1 MLPAATVQWQ
11 RSCLAKAPG
20 GPPRQRQPQTRAEF
34 AFVLQALAF
43 NPCTLG
49 TKLVAQGLSPLR
61 HLPDLG
67 EVGDVPGKHQLGE
80 DEWGGQQSAC
90 LQHTSTPV
98 SVSGDSW
105 RARAEPDRVPAN
117 CCQGTAC
124 GQRCCHPP
132 GTQPATNKR
141 HICGL
146 SLCMSDVVTADRSPD
161 THLDVPPRCPH
172 GCSAIPPWTR
182 TPCIQPGTLQ
192 QRVAQRP
199 CDKERWRY

>member
-1 MLPAATVQWQ
+1 MLPAATVQRQ

-43 NPCTLG
+43 TPCTLG

-67 EVGDVPGKHQLGE
+67 EVGDVAGKHQLGE
-80 DEWGGQQSAC
+80 DERGGQQSVC

-124 GQRCCHPP
+124 GQRCCHSPRDSACHQQKAHLWP
-132 GTQPATNKR
+132 GTMHERYCHCRQEPGHTSGCAAPLSPWVLCHPTLDKDPLHPTWHPATT
-141 HICGL
+141 G
-146 SLCMSDVVTADRSPD
+146 
-161 THLDVPPRCPH
+161 CP
-172 GCSAIPPWTR
+172 AA
-182 TPCIQPGTLQ
+182 L
-192 QRVAQRP
+192 
-199 CDKERWRY
+199 